1 MSYFKLLCIVSIL
14 IALLQC
20 AGSAGEQVV
29 TALPEVKQAKPEQAG
44 ATNVVAASSRK
55 ESKSGLLPVQEKL
68 REASRYLL
76 GKTEIVVRGKR
87 FNCDCSGLI
96 LALYYY
102 AGIDLLPRFARHSG
116 NGVER
121 LYKIN
126 EANGL
131 LTAETI
137 PPPGAMIFW
146 DNTYD
151 SNEDGKWNDE
161 FTHVGMVYSSTADGS
176 IEYIHLNYRRGII
189 LERMNL
195 LKKDVYR
202 ESGSSIITNSP
213 MRMKSQVYIKPDSWL
228 SSHLFRAFGKA
239 YLLQ

>member
-1 MSYFKLLCIVSIL
+1 MLSIL
-14 IALLQC
+14 FTLLHC
-20 AGSAGEQVV
+20 AGSAGEQVI
-29 TALPEVKQAKPEQAG
+29 TPAPEAEKAETGQTGGK
-44 ATNVVAASSRK
+44 NVIAASYQK

-68 REASRYLL
+68 IEASCYLL
-76 GKTEIVVRGKR
+76 GKTEIIVRGKR

-116 NGVER
+116 NGVAR

-131 LTAETI
+131 LSTESV

-151 SNEDGKWNDE
+151 SNEDERWNDE
-161 FTHVGMVYSSTADGS
+161 FTHVGMVYSSSPDGS

-195 LKKDVYR
+195 LREDVYR
-202 ESGSSIITNSP
+202 EAGSSLIINSP
-213 MRMKSQVYIKPDSWL
+213 MRMKSQVYINPDSWL